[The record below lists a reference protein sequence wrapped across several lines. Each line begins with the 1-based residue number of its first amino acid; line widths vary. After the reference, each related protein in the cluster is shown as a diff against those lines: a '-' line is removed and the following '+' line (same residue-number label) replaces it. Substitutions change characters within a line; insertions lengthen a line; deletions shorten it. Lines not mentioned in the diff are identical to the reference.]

1 MTGHNHQHQSERIGP
16 LIAFVQNA
24 DERLG
29 FVQAGGHRRV
39 PSGRQAGLVTLGY
52 ACGRG
57 VRSAGAETGTLAPS
71 PLTAIDGGLSQFFP
85 YFSLVQAG
93 RHAVIFLQQRSDED
107 GV

>member
-1 MTGHNHQHQSERIGP
+1 MTGDSHQPREERIGP
-16 LIAFVQNA
+16 LFVFVQNA
-24 DERLG
+24 DERNG

-71 PLTAIDGGLSQFFP
+71 PATAIDGGPPQFFP
-85 YFSLVQAG
+85 YFSLVQVD
-93 RHAVIFLQQRSDED
+93 RHAVIFLQQWSDED

>member
-1 MTGHNHQHQSERIGP
+1 MTGDSHQHRLERIGP
-16 LIAFVQNA
+16 LFAFVQNA

-29 FVQAGGHRRV
+29 FVQAGGRRRV

-71 PLTAIDGGLSQFFP
+71 PATDIDGGLSEFFP
-85 YFSLVQAG
+85 GKSLAG
-93 RHAVIFLQQRSDED
+93 TCRVYD
-107 GV
+107 GTR